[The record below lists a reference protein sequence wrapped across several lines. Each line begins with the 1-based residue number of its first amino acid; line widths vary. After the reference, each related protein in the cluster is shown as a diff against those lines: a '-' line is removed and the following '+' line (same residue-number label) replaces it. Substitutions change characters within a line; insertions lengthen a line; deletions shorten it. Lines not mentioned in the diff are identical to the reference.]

1 MPDEAVYIRRAE
13 HLWDDGPWPLLH
25 GAGAG
30 YGLLYP
36 AIAGLPLAVGDLATG
51 YESLKLLQAFVMSL
65 AAVPVAVW
73 ARRLMP
79 PPWPLVAAA
88 LTVASPLLLYSGLVM
103 TEVLAYPVAA
113 AALLAVALAVETAA
127 PRDQAIALAAI
138 AAAVLTHVQALVL
151 VAVFAAAI
159 LLDAAFARD
168 ARRILRF
175 APLWAVAAV
184 GAVVTVARP
193 GVLGSYSG
201 VVGSYSVADAA
212 PLVLDHAALTIVATG
227 VAPAA
232 ALALLTVRA
241 AAGREDDPAARA
253 FVAVASAA
261 VLLVVLQVG
270 TFASR
275 YAPHLL
281 ERDLALL
288 PPLLFLALSLWLARG
303 SPRPRIVTSVVAVG
317 LLAVVV
323 AVSWTDVVVDEALHD
338 SFTLMPLWR
347 IGPEDAA
354 TIVAAAAAAVLALLA
369 FVPRPARAVLPAL
382 VLVGLVVTSVVAADE
397 IAARDRR
404 DQTLL
409 VGSPRDWIDVAT
421 GGRPAAYLYDGE
433 SYWNVVW
440 HALVWNDSLRRVVS
454 VRPARVPGPLTQQ
467 TLWLDASG
475 DLRLP
480 EHYVVATSSH
490 ALRGDVVAQIGG
502 ETDVGVTRLWR
513 LDPPA
518 RLSTVT
524 SGVRPNGDMF
534 EPAHILAYDCGGGRF
549 EMTLLP
555 KETDVL
561 TVSLDEKVV
570 LRERIGGLGSWRGGV
585 DVPPSPTPRV
595 CHFSIEGG
603 RLLGSTRLEFVRR

>member
-1 MPDEAVYIRRAE
+1 MPDEAIYVRRAQQ
-13 HLWDDGPWPLLH
+13 LWDDGPWPLLH

-30 YGLLYP
+30 YGVLYP
-36 AIAGLPLAVGDLATG
+36 AVAGLPLAVGDLATG

-79 PPWPLVAAA
+79 SPWPLVAAA

-103 TEVLAYPVAA
+103 TEVLVYPVAA
-113 AALLAVALAVETAA
+113 AALLAVARAVETAE
-127 PRDQAIALAAI
+127 PRAQAIALVAI
-138 AAAVLTHVQALVL
+138 AAAVLTHVQTLVL
-151 VAVFAAAI
+151 VGVFPAAI

-168 ARRILRF
+168 ARRVLRF
-175 APLWAVAAV
+175 APAWAVAGA
-184 GAVVTVARP
+184 GAVVPLVRP
-193 GVLGSYSG
+193 GILGSYAG

-212 PLVLDHAALTIVATG
+212 PWVLDHAALTIVGVG

-232 ALALLTVRA
+232 ALALLTVSA
-241 AAGREDDPAARA
+241 AAGREADPAARA
-253 FVAVASAA
+253 FVAVACAA
-261 VLLVVLQVG
+261 VLLVVVQVG
-270 TFASR
+270 AFASR

-288 PPLLFLALSLWLARG
+288 PPLLFLALTLWVARG
-303 SPRPRIVTSVVAVG
+303 APRPRIVTSLVAIG

-323 AVSWTDVVVDEALHD
+323 AVSWDGLVVDEALHD

-347 IGPEDAA
+347 LGPEDAA
-354 TIVAAAAAAVLALLA
+354 TVVAAIAAAVFAVVVFVPRSARAVLAALVLALLVA
-369 FVPRPARAVLPAL
+369 
-382 VLVGLVVTSVVAADE
+382 TSVVAADE
-397 IAARDRR
+397 IAARDRH
-404 DQTLL
+404 DQALL
-409 VGSPRDWIDVAT
+409 VGSPRNWIDVAT

-433 SYWNVVW
+433 AYWNVVW

-454 VRPARVPGPLTQQ
+454 VAPARVPGPLAQQ
-467 TLWLDASG
+467 EVTLDAAG
-475 DLRLP
+475 ALRFR
-480 EHYVVATSSH
+480 EGYVVATSAH
-490 ALRGDVVAQIGG
+490 AFRGDVIAAIGG

-534 EPAHILAYDCGGGRF
+534 EPAHILVYDCGGGRF

-555 KETDVL
+555 KESDVV
-561 TVSLDEKVV
+561 TVALDEKVV
-570 LRERIGGLGSWRGGV
+570 LRERIGGLGSWRGRV
-585 DVPPSPTPRV
+585 DVPPSRTPRV
-595 CHFSIEGG
+595 CHFSIAGG
-603 RLLGSTRLEFVRR
+603 PLLGSTRLEFVRR